1 MCDYLRLGSIP
12 LIRKSLYTVD
22 LDLIQSCC
30 CIAAMVRPLIYKE
43 LQAAIL
49 SLGVPLGLPNFFP
62 LRFASARP
70 DWHLSIIIVRSNS
83 ARAAKTFIINLPE
96 FVVASILSF
105 NEIRV
110 MSRFCKTDA
119 REKNTKISPEP

>member
-49 SLGVPLGLPNFFP
+49 SLGIPLGLPNFFP

-70 DWHLSIIIVRSNS
+70 DWHLSIIIDRFLQAMVGVGTLTVGPRPYAILYSPY
-83 ARAAKTFIINLPE
+83 RA
-96 FVVASILSF
+96 
-105 NEIRV
+105 
-110 MSRFCKTDA
+110 
-119 REKNTKISPEP
+119 